1 MSQNP
6 RVDVEVPAAHLER
19 LPIFPLPRATLFPG
33 VIVPL
38 HLFEPRYRA
47 LAEHCVAGDRLLA
60 LAALEPGFEEDYHG
74 RPPVHPVMG
83 LGRIVA
89 EQQLPDGRWNIALQG
104 LCRVELLEER
114 PAERPFREVRARRL
128 DERER
133 RSDRAAAER
142 LRALVLQILMYVPA
156 ANAELGR
163 FIGGAARPGQL
174 ADVVSGVFVE
184 DPEARQRLLAEL
196 DVAARI
202 ALLEEALADVVL
214 DLAMRQQGGDVA

>member
-60 LAALEPGFEEDYHG
+60 LATLEPGYEEDYHG
-74 RPPVHPVMG
+74 RPPVHPIMG

-104 LCRVELLEER
+104 LCRVELVEER

-128 DERER
+128 VERER

-163 FIGGAARPGQL
+163 FIGAAERPGQL
-174 ADVVSGVFVE
+174 ADVVGGVFVE
-184 DPEARQRLLAEL
+184 DVAARQRLLAEL
-196 DVAARI
+196 DVAARM

-214 DLAMRQQGGDVA
+214 DLAMRQQRGDVA